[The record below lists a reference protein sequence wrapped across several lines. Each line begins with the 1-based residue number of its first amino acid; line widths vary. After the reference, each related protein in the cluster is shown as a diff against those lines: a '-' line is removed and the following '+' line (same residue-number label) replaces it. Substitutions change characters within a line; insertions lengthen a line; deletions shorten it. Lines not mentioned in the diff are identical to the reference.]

1 MALITRGDE
10 QQRFFEHR
18 CATVS
23 DPSPEMLTTTV
34 KIADLLFYLVVVHS
48 PLYNEF
54 DFISTYIICASIL
67 YTAHEK
73 TNFPRYMKGQATAP
87 IRCIDNRT
95 RVTRYK
101 KDRHNMITA
110 RVRVSSLKAT
120 R

>member
-48 PLYNEF
+48 PLYNEY
-54 DFISTYIICASIL
+54 D
-67 YTAHEK
+67 
-73 TNFPRYMKGQATAP
+73 M
-87 IRCIDNRT
+87 
-95 RVTRYK
+95 
-101 KDRHNMITA
+101 
-110 RVRVSSLKAT
+110 VS
-120 R
+120 